1 MLLTYPFHFFQHV
14 HPLAESKK
22 SDCYY
27 LYANSC
33 TTMKYLEILECVA
46 NVSFT

>member
-22 SDCYY
+22 KRLLLPLCKFMY
-27 LYANSC
+27 NN
-33 TTMKYLEILECVA
+33 EIPGNFGMC
-46 NVSFT
+46 S